1 MSKPDNL
8 KLKKK
13 LIKKLKRVARKMRPK
28 LRLEF
33 GGRPDPLNDS
43 EVLALFSWGKSRNA
57 KPKPKKKVVK
67 SK

>member
-1 MSKPDNL
+1 VSKLDNL

-28 LRLEF
+28 MRLAF
-33 GGRPDPLNDS
+33 GGRHDRSNDF

-57 KPKPKKKVVK
+57 KPKKKVVAK
-67 SK
+67 K